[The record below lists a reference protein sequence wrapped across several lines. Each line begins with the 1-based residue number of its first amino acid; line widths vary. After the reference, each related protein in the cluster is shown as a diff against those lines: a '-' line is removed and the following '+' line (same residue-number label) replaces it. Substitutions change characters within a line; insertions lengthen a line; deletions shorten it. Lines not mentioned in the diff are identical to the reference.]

1 MLCEGGY
8 TTTTV
13 PSHTRG
19 GSSGSA
25 QQAAQVVTTAEQRIA
40 TAFATAFNRLGR
52 GPPPPHGG
60 GGGGGPPHGGQP
72 GGNPPGG
79 QPAPQQPIA
88 QAADLRAMGTPPQ
101 PFTGNRDEAEDFID
115 SLLSYFQVNRGV
127 PGFESPIRRVA
138 MALTH
143 IQGPDT
149 AIWKR
154 KSGAW
159 LNLLHPVNDNIED
172 VFTQWLAEFRNQYM
186 NSQGQ
191 QQARQKLANH
201 KMTFPNIDPYA
212 NKFEDL
218 C

>member
-1 MLCEGGY
+1 
-8 TTTTV
+8 
-13 PSHTRG
+13 
-19 GSSGSA
+19 
-25 QQAAQVVTTAEQRIA
+25 
-40 TAFATAFNRLGR
+40 
-52 GPPPPHGG
+52 
-60 GGGGGPPHGGQP
+60 
-72 GGNPPGG
+72 
-79 QPAPQQPIA
+79 
-88 QAADLRAMGTPPQ
+88 MGTSPQ

-115 SLLSYFQVNRGV
+115 SLLSYFHVNRDI
-127 PGFESPIRRVA
+127 PGFESPIRRVV

-143 IQGPDT
+143 IQGRDT
-149 AIWKR
+149 AVWKH

-159 LNLLHPVNDNIED
+159 LDLLDPINDNIED
-172 VFTQWLAEFRNQYM
+172 VFTQWLAKFRNQYA